1 MSEYYNETTK
11 KVGSW
16 SDIVSANPN
25 TSFPSTPSEDIAKS
39 FGWELLHQGE
49 IPAITSDLK
58 ILVQDGIEKNDQN
71 QWVKKWLVADRH
83 KAYKDGDGKTVTKKS
98 QDDAWNKVKSDAIAS
113 ENRSRRNRT
122 LEKTDHY
129 GLSDVTMSDKVKT
142 YRQALRDLP
151 THKNWPDLKEEDWP
165 TLS

>member
-1 MSEYYNETTK
+1 MYYNENTK

-39 FGWELLHQGE
+39 FGWEILHHGE
-49 IPAITSDLK
+49 APAITSDLK

-98 QDDAWNKVKSDAIAS
+98 QDDAWNKTKSDAIALNHR
-113 ENRSRRNRT
+113 ERRNTR
-122 LEKTDHY
+122 LSETDHY

-142 YRQALRDLP
+142 YRQALRAVSYTHLTLP
-151 THKNWPDLKEEDWP
+151 TKA
-165 TLS
+165 

>member
-1 MSEYYNETTK
+1 MSEYYNEKTK

-25 TSFPSTPSEDIAKS
+25 TSFPPTPSEDIAKS
-39 FGWELLHQGE
+39 FGWEILHHGE
-49 IPAITSDLK
+49 VPAVTSDLK
-58 ILVQDGIEKNDQN
+58 IIVQDGIEKNDQN

-98 QDDAWNKVKSDAIAS
+98 QDDAWNKAKSDNIAS
-113 ENRSRRNRT
+113 NHRDRRNQ
-122 LEKTDHY
+122 LIEKTDHY

-151 THKNWPDLKEEDWP
+151 THKNWPNLKEEDWP

>member
-1 MSEYYNETTK
+1 MSEYYNEKTK

-25 TSFPSTPSEDIAKS
+25 TSFPSTPSEDVAKN
-39 FGWELLHQGE
+39 FGWEILHNGE

-58 ILVQDGIEKNDQN
+58 ILMQDGIEKNDQN

-83 KAYKDGDGKTVTKKS
+83 KAYKDDDGKTVTKKS
-98 QDDAWNKVKSDAIAS
+98 QDDAYIKSLTDKF
-113 ENRSRRNRT
+113 EVPNRSKRDLLLRQ
-122 LEKTDHY
+122 TDHY
-129 GLSDVTMSDKVKT
+129 GLSDLTMTDKMKK

-151 THKNWPDLKEEDWP
+151 THENWPDLQESDWP

>member
-1 MSEYYNETTK
+1 MSEYYNEKTK

-25 TSFPSTPSEDIAKS
+25 TSFPPTPSEDIAKS
-39 FGWELLHQGE
+39 FGWEILHHGE
-49 IPAITSDLK
+49 VPAVTSDLK
-58 ILVQDGIEKNDQN
+58 IIVQDGIEKNDQN

-98 QDDAWNKVKSDAIAS
+98 QDDAWNKVKLDAIAS

>member
-1 MSEYYNETTK
+1 MSEYYNEKTK
-11 KVGSW
+11 KVGTW

-25 TSFPSTPSEDIAKS
+25 TSFPSTPSEDVAKS

-49 IPAITSDLK
+49 IPAVTSDLK
-58 ILVQDGIEKNDQN
+58 ILSQDGIEKNDQN

-98 QDDAWNKVKSDAIAS
+98 QDDAWNKSKSDAIAI
-113 ENRSRRNRT
+113 EYRERRNTR
-122 LEKTDHY
+122 LSETDHY
-129 GLSDVTMSDKVKT
+129 GLSDVTMSAKVKT

-151 THKNWPDLKEEDWP
+151 THKNWPNLEEEDWP
-165 TLS
+165 TRS

>member
-1 MSEYYNETTK
+1 MSEYYNEKTK

-58 ILVQDGIEKNDQN
+58 ILVQDGIEKNEQN

-98 QDDAWNKVKSDAIAS
+98 QDDAWNKSKSDAIAS
-113 ENRSRRNRT
+113 HHRDKRNQL
-122 LEKTDHY
+122 LEQTDHY
-129 GLSDVTMSDKVKT
+129 GLSDVTMSAKVKK
-142 YRQALRDLP
+142 YRQDLRDLP
-151 THKNWPDLKEEDWP
+151 KHKNWPDLEEKDWP